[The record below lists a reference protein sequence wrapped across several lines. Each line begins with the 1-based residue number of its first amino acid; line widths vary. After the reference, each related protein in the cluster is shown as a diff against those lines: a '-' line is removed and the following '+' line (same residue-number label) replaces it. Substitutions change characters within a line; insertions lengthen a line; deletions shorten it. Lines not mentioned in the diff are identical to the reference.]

1 LSGSGRGNRRSTVVA
16 IVAAVTVSPAPL
28 LIVHAGALGAAPAFT
43 LGAVSAVVVVGVV
56 TFRLVVP
63 SGVAEPAVCTA

>member
-1 LSGSGRGNRRSTVVA
+1 LSGLGRGNRGSTVVA
-16 IVAAVTVSPAPL
+16 IAAAVTVSPAPL

-56 TFRLVVP
+56 AFRFVVR
-63 SGVAEPAVCTA
+63 SGVAEPAA